1 MQIKTRL
8 SSILLVGQ
16 LALLYLVLT
25 SCQKDADTTMKV
37 SDPIVDSVE
46 SADGVMIHYEVLGA
60 GEPTL
65 VFVHGWCGDRSYW
78 KNQVVE
84 FSKTYQV
91 VTVDLGGHG
100 ESGLGREDWTMAA
113 FGADVASV
121 VNKVNPNKV
130 VLTGHSMG
138 GKVNLEA
145 ARQLSG
151 RIIGVIGVD
160 CYKEFGTGY
169 SREQV
174 TETSKPF
181 RDDFVTSVDGFVRGM
196 FPKDAD
202 SALVNWVVAD
212 VSSAPQGVAL
222 SAFENYFRTDVQA
235 ILKDVRVPIRA
246 INCDSWGELTDVES
260 NQQHAASFELKLMT
274 GVGHLL
280 HLEDPATFNQLLHE
294 TLDELTGKSG
304 APADKE

>member
-1 MQIKTRL
+1 MQIKIRL
-8 SSILLVGQ
+8 SWILLVGQ
-16 LALLYLVLT
+16 LAFVCLMLI
-25 SCQKDADTTMKV
+25 SCQKDADTITKV
-37 SDPIVDSVE
+37 SDPIVDSVA
-46 SADGVMIHYEVLGA
+46 SADGVMIHYEVVGE
-60 GEPTL
+60 GEPAL
-65 VFVHGWCGDRSYW
+65 VFIHGWNCDRGYW
-78 KNQVVE
+78 KDQVGE

-130 VLTGHSMG
+130 VLIGHSLG
-138 GKVNLEA
+138 GKVSLEA

-160 CYKEFGTGY
+160 CFKEFGTGF
-169 SREQV
+169 SREKV
-174 TETSKPF
+174 TEIAKPF
-181 RDDFVTSVDGFVRGM
+181 RADFAASVDGFIRGM

-212 VSSAPQGVAL
+212 MSAAPQEVAM

-246 INCDSWGELTDVES
+246 INSDMTPTAIENNRKYAS
-260 NQQHAASFELKLMT
+260 SFEMKSVT
-274 GVGHLL
+274 GIGHLIPQ
-280 HLEDPATFNQLLHE
+280 EDPAIFNRLLHE

-304 APADKE
+304 ASVEEK

>member
-1 MQIKTRL
+1 MQMDLGKH
-8 SSILLVGQ
+8 SILLICM
-16 LALLYLVLT
+16 LALAGPMLI
-25 SCQKDADTTMKV
+25 SCQQEAKTPPVATGSV
-37 SDPIVDSVE
+37 VDSVA

-212 VSSAPQGVAL
+212 VSSAPQEVAL

-304 APADKE
+304 APVDEE